1 MEIKI
6 QDVQSRIE
14 ATDSQR
20 LLDPRIMRQIVQT
33 CVQAVKEDLAREKRR
48 QQDRELSTGI
58 APERQ

>member
-14 ATDSQR
+14 ATDSQK
-20 LLDPRIMRQIVQT
+20 LLDPRIMRQIVQV
-33 CVQAVKEDLAREKRR
+33 CVQAVKEELARDKRR
-48 QQDRELSTGI
+48 QNDRELSSGI

>member
-20 LLDPRIMRQIVQT
+20 LLDPRIMRQIVQV
-33 CVQAVKEDLAREKRR
+33 CVQAVKEELAREKRR
-48 QQDRELSTGI
+48 QQDRELSSGV
-58 APERQ
+58 APERL

>member
-33 CVQAVKEDLAREKRR
+33 CVQAVKEELAREKRR
-48 QQDRELSTGI
+48 QQDRELSSGI
-58 APERQ
+58 APDRQ

>member
-20 LLDPRIMRQIVQT
+20 LLEPRIMRQIVQT
-33 CVQAVKEDLAREKRR
+33 CVQAVKEELAREKRR
-48 QQDRELSTGI
+48 QQDRELSSGI
-58 APERQ
+58 APDRQ